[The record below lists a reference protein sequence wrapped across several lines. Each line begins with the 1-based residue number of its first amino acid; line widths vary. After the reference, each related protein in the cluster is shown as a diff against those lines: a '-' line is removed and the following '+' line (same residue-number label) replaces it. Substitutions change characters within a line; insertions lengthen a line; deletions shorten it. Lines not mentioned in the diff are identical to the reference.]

1 MLLLFRT
8 LSLRYLRMHWARS
21 ALVVL
26 SIAGVVVVEKL
37 FGSGRRAGEAQ
48 LRLADQHVQELIARL
63 TELERHNDELC
74 QQLEWNRRLLE
85 AQDRILQQLPPPPA
99 PPPLSRV

>member
-1 MLLLFRT
+1 MNVFEFLA
-8 LSLRYLRMHWARS
+8 MAV
-21 ALVVL
+21 VVL

-48 LRLADQHVQELIARL
+48 LRMAEQHVQELIARL
-63 TELERHNDELC
+63 TDLERHNDELR
-74 QQLEWNRRLLE
+74 QQLEWSRRLLE
-85 AQDRILQQLPPPPA
+85 AQDRVLQQLPQPAA